1 MVELNENKDFKR
13 QSEIMKIRNKINLK
27 INLDWELK
35 KKLRNLERNSN

>member
-27 INLDWELK
+27 INSDWELK
-35 KKLRNLERNSN
+35 KKLRNLVN

>member
-27 INLDWELK
+27 TNLDWEFF
-35 KKLRNLERNSN
+35 